1 MQRGKS
7 SVGTGLNPLGE
18 RTVGLLQLNP
28 PNVVS
33 VKSGDVKFGCVSI
46 DRAENCEL
54 R

>member
-7 SVGTGLNPLGE
+7 SVGTGLDPLGE
-18 RTVGLLQLNP
+18 RTVGLPQLTP

-33 VKSGDVKFGCVSI
+33 VKRGNIKFGCVSI